1 MKARRRNRCYFSEAS
16 GNPVSTSCSLSRGA
30 FTLIELLVV
39 IAIIAIL
46 AAMLL
51 PALAKAKAKALSIQC
66 LSNHKQMTLAS
77 IMYAHDYGKMVSY
90 TPPNSTSSGAWVQN
104 FIEYYAKAT
113 NLFICPVAKKP
124 PTMNGAN
131 GQGSA
136 DQLWLKPIDPG
147 NDLIVNYTGSLGF
160 NGWLFSDKRGDGQ
173 ATPERYFTTDA
184 SVSKTTM
191 TPVFFDANW
200 VDTWPTGTDAPCR
213 DLYQGRLFNVH
224 TDLMGRL
231 TIARHGSVS
240 PNRAPR
246 SLTGNVILPGAINM
260 GMYDGHAEQIKLE
273 KLWTLYW
280 YNGIVPPNRHLAP
293 N

>member
-1 MKARRRNRCYFSEAS
+1 MRNHLPQIVSLRR
-16 GNPVSTSCSLSRGA
+16 A

-51 PALAKAKAKALSIQC
+51 PALSRAKAKALSISC
-66 LSNHKQMTLAS
+66 LSNVKQMTLAS
-77 IMYAHDYGKMVSY
+77 IMYAHDSGKMVSY
-90 TPPNSTSSGAWVQN
+90 NSAGGSSGAWVQN
-104 FIEYYAKAT
+104 FIQYYSKAT

-124 PTMNGAN
+124 TTFAGAN

-136 DQLWLKPIDPG
+136 DQVWVKPIDPG
-147 NDLIVNYTGSLGF
+147 SGLMINYAGSLGF

-184 SVSKTTM
+184 SVSKTTL
-191 TPVFFDANW
+191 TPIFFDANW
-200 VDTWPTGTDAPCR
+200 VDTWPTELDAPCR
-213 DLYQGRLFNVH
+213 DLYQGRLLSVH

-231 TIARHGSVS
+231 TIARHGSIS
-240 PNRAPR
+240 PSRAPR
-246 SLTGNVILPGAINM
+246 ALTGNVVLPGAVNM
-260 GMYDGHAEQIKLE
+260 GMYDGHAESMRLE

-280 YNGIVPPNRHLAP
+280 YNGIRPSNGHLAP